1 MSELSPARL
10 AANRANAQKSTGPVT
25 PEGKAK
31 SALNGLVHGLR
42 AETVV
47 LPGEDAAAFEAVR
60 QEFSDEHQPQTATEY
75 HLIDTMATSRWTLK
89 RAQRQENAV
98 LTQRMRDALAQCDP
112 TDKKACAE
120 TREVA
125 MFDGTKEGALRL
137 RYMTAQDN
145 IFNRALR
152 NLMSLR
158 RLRLREEKAAETSSR
173 QREREE
179 QAAAKLSLPSEPKP
193 AASGAPQKS
202 PLTAGASLG
211 CDRRASAKPALPAY
225 SAPRPRRPR
234 RHGAD
239 EGFMWSFWGKS
250 PTSR

>member
-47 LPGEDAAAFEAVR
+47 LPGENADDFEAVR
-60 QEFSDEHQPQTATEY
+60 QNLSDEHNPQTVTEQY
-75 HLIDTMATSRWTLK
+75 LIDTMATARWAFA

-98 LTQRMRDALAQCDP
+98 LRQQMNDAVAQCDP

-120 TREVA
+120 ARELA

-158 RLRLREEKAAETSSR
+158 RLRLREEKAAETSRR

-179 QAAAKLSLPSEPKP
+179 QAAAKRSVPSEPKP
-193 AASGAPQKS
+193 AASPTT
-202 PLTAGASLG
+202 LTTAEIWEMV
-211 CDRRASAKPALPAY
+211 RSAAAEPELPAY
-225 SAPRPRRPR
+225 SAPRT
-234 RHGAD
+234 A
-239 EGFMWSFWGKS
+239 
-250 PTSR
+250 PTAPARC